1 MENLV
6 LDRPITGD
14 AQTKGQ
20 TMSQELW
27 EIVTGLTRL
36 YFSNPN
42 LQARERRYRGKRLP
56 APGENQPET
65 AASIGIK
72 IPVPGSLHRFS

>member
-6 LDRPITGD
+6 LDRPITVD

-42 LQARERRYRGKRLP
+42 LQAVRD
-56 APGENQPET
+56 AIGENDYQHLVR
-65 AASIGIK
+65 INRK
-72 IPVPGSLHRFS
+72 LLL

>member
-6 LDRPITGD
+6 LDRPIIEE
-14 AQTKGQ
+14 AQTK
-20 TMSQELW
+20 SQDLW

-42 LQARERRYRGKRLP
+42 PQAVKDVI
-56 APGENQPET
+56 GENDYQHLMR
-65 AASIGIK
+65 INRK
-72 IPVPGSLHRFS
+72 LLRK